1 MEIFELK
8 RQVVHL
14 VIGIAIVSLFAAG
27 FFTEVIFSLILLL
40 GFFLALLSRRFK
52 IPLISFFLNSFERP
66 GVFPAKGLLLM
77 GVGSLGAVLLF
88 ESSIAYA
95 SIMILALG
103 DSVSTVVG
111 KYWGRYK
118 FAYSEKHVE
127 GMLAG
132 IIAATIGASYFIN
145 PLFAF
150 IAAFIVLLAEL
161 YDFKINDNIYI
172 PIIAGMVIFVLQ
184 TF

>member
-14 VIGIAIVSLFAAG
+14 VVGIAIVSLFAAG
-27 FFTEVIFSLILLL
+27 FFNPINFSLILII
-40 GFFLALLSRRFK
+40 GFLLALISRKIK
-52 IPLISFFLNSFERP
+52 IPLISYFLNSFEREN
-66 GVFPAKGLLLM
+66 VFPAKGLLLM
-77 GVGSLGAVLLF
+77 GVGSLLAVLLF
-88 ESSIAYA
+88 ETKIALA

-103 DSVSTVVG
+103 DSVSCIVGTYWG
-111 KYWGRYK
+111 KYTLTH
-118 FAYSEKHVE
+118 SDKHIE

-132 IIAATIGASYFIN
+132 IIAATIGASYFVS
-145 PLFAF
+145 PLFGF
-150 IAAFIVLLAEL
+150 IAAFVVLFAEL

-172 PIIAGMVIFVLQ
+172 PIIAGMVIYLLQ